1 MYNIAIVGATGLVG
15 TSLISQINKYN
26 ITANY
31 KLFGHKSVGSTVSV
45 CHKELTILDTLTIC
59 DYQLDYA
66 LFVTSSDIASQY
78 IPLLVSTGCV
88 CIDNSSHYR
97 LDKDVPLVAPHVNK
111 QALLQ
116 HNGIISN
123 PNCTTVQ
130 LATVLHALKPLG
142 ISRVVCSTYQAVSG
156 AGANALGDL
165 ANCANYGSLRSL
177 PHPIYDN
184 LIPHIDN
191 FAPDG
196 ITLEEHKVTNESRKI
211 LDMPELA
218 ISCMAVRVPIS
229 CGHSISANIETNS
242 SVTVEDIIQLLSQ
255 QSSITVYDNTT
266 KLIYPMPI
274 IARNTTN
281 IYVGRIHMD
290 SSRANTF
297 NCFIVA
303 DNLLRGASYNALEI
317 LLSLMEQNNGI

>member
-31 KLFGHKSVGSTVSV
+31 KLFGHKSIGASLTV
-45 CHKELTILDTLTIC
+45 CHNKLTVLDTQTIC
-59 DYQLDYA
+59 DYKLDYA
-66 LFVTSSDIASQY
+66 LFVSTSDIARQY
-78 IPLLVSTGCV
+78 IPLLVSSGCI
-88 CIDNSSHYR
+88 CIDNSSYYR
-97 LDKDVPLVAPHVNK
+97 LCDNVPLVAPHVNK
-111 QALLQ
+111 HTLLQ

-123 PNCTTVQ
+123 PNCTTIQ
-130 LATVLHALKPLG
+130 LATVLHALMPLQLT
-142 ISRVVCSTYQAVSG
+142 RVVCSTYQAVSG
-156 AGANALGDL
+156 AGAEALDDL
-165 ANCANYGSLRSL
+165 ANCANYGSLRTL

-184 LIPHIDN
+184 LIPHIDS

-196 ITLEEHKVTNESRKI
+196 LTLEEHKVINESRKI
-211 LDMPELA
+211 LDMPNLA

-229 CGHSISANIETNS
+229 CGHSMSVNIETTSNT
-242 SVTVEDIIQLLSQ
+242 TVDDVIQLLNQ
-255 QSSITVYDNTT
+255 HSSITVYDNTSQ
-266 KLIYPMPI
+266 LIYPMPS
-274 IARNTTN
+274 IARNSTN

-297 NCFIVA
+297 NCFVVA

-317 LLSLMEQNNGI
+317 LLLLMEQNNGI